1 MKGLNANYHIIRQAE
16 FPDIKKWTGVSIDKS
31 FKNNRVSVQTDEYF
45 LKKLKNTL
53 FSKGQ
58 FEKEW
63 KLAFM
68 AQQSRIMKELE
79 EPPTLDEEN
88 NLMQMDYCF
97 YRAVAMTV
105 YNLTLHEINEKCH

>member
-1 MKGLNANYHIIRQAE
+1 
-16 FPDIKKWTGVSIDKS
+16 
-31 FKNNRVSVQTDEYF
+31 
-45 LKKLKNTL
+45 
-53 FSKGQ
+53 
-58 FEKEW
+58 
-63 KLAFM
+63 M